1 MSYGQALNKATGT
14 SPWARAAGAV
24 GSAVKSAFTGK
35 RDRGTPNQAAINTM
49 ASNNFI
55 EKTANQI
62 ATNLSSSVKSGLVS
76 PTPTTAGGPTIGSSV
91 ESYVSKFL
99 GNASK
104 VPQTQQQIKNLANQ
118 VQATYAKDGGKQA
131 IDKLAHL
138 VFATMH
144 DATPSSAGTQAPEAP
159 AAQPAAPAAQPA
171 APGTDVARQGNAA
184 QGSANPGA
192 DAFGKMAQDLNQ
204 RTRAANAQQQGQSQ
218 QQGQPQQPGQQQAQ
232 AAQAARRKKFDTSN
246 ATDVNPRMPTRP
258 GLPAPTRALPA
269 PPRGLP
275 APAAKVAPAAAAPN
289 YGQQT
294 NYGKTT
300 MNAPTRVPGVSQ
312 ATPGTNFAQQ
322 ANYGKT
328 AMNVPSAVPNP
339 AALSKLAPVAA
350 TLGRMP
356 MAFKENKEVRL
367 WGKSNES
374 K

>member
-1 MSYGQALNKATGT
+1 MKFNEIVNEEMSYGQALNKATGK
-14 SPWARAAGAV
+14 SPFSRAASAV
-24 GSAVKSAFTGK
+24 GSAVKSAFTGN
-35 RDRGTPNQAAINTM
+35 RERGPSNQAAINTM

-62 ATNLSSSVKSGLVS
+62 ATNLSSAVKSGLVS
-76 PTPTTAGGPTIGSSV
+76 PTPSTNGGPTIGSSV

-99 GNASK
+99 GNAAK

-118 VQATYAKDGGKQA
+118 VQDTYAKDGGKQA

-138 VFATMH
+138 VFASMH
-144 DATPSSAGTQAPEAP
+144 DTGPETTNAAPEKP
-159 AAQPAAPAAQPA
+159 AAAPSPAAE
-171 APGTDVARQGNAA
+171 PGTAVAKQGNAQA
-184 QGSANPGA
+184 GSANPGA
-192 DAFGKMAQDLNQ
+192 GAFDRMAQDLN
-204 RTRAANAQQQGQSQ
+204 RTRATNTPSQ
-218 QQGQPQQPGQQQAQ
+218 AQQPGSQRPEPAAQ
-232 AAQAARRKKFDTSN
+232 SAQAARRKKFDTSN
-246 ATDVNPRMPTRP
+246 ATDVNPRTPTRP

-275 APAAKVAPAAAAPN
+275 APAAKVAPAATAPN

-294 NYGKTT
+294 SYGKTT
-300 MNAPTRVPGVSQ
+300 MNAPIRVPGASQ

-339 AALSKLAPVAA
+339 AALAKMAPGAMM
-350 TLGRMP
+350 GRMP
-356 MAFKENKEVRL
+356 MAFKENKEFRV
-367 WGKSNES
+367 WGNSDES